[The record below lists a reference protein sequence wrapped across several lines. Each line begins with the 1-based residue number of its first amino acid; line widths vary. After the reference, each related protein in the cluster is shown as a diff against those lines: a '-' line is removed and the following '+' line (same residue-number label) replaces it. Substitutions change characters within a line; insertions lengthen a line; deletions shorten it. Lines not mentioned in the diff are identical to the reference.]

1 METVEFKYCFKDD
14 DDDNDSKQVCVMKRN
29 ENGVLDEDICEMFLD
44 FMSSAGYS
52 LENVFNFFR
61 E

>member
-1 METVEFKYCFKDD
+1 METVEFKYCFK

-29 ENGVLDEDICEMFLD
+29 ENGVLDEDVCEMFLD

-52 LENVFNFFR
+52 LENVFKFFK